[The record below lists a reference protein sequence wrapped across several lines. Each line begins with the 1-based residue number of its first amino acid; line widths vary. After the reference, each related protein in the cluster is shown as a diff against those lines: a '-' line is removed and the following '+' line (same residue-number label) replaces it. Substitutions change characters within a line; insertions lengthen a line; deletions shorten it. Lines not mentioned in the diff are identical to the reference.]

1 MTCEDDDKT
10 YDMQPIDCDLSF
22 KVEGNTS
29 WCTFETI
36 YFGSYCLYR
45 KHKQPTQKNRISAFY
60 LKPVNFQ
67 FLDHFTVEV
76 SFSFPISYCKRRNE
90 ALYEKKSMELDSSHN
105 FEASCSVDERNA
117 SYFVLSYKHNIE
129 GWHVD
134 HSRSTEILTKDMNI
148 YFDFTN
154 VEDLLTFEES
164 RRFITLFPPRYIINV
179 TKKPNCNTDLN
190 TKIIV
195 TFYNKAKSTSTDHA
209 SFNLFASTM
218 PISSSGISKDTVNF
232 HQLMR
237 CLQTLNDTIVIEL

>member
-1 MTCEDDDKT
+1 
-10 YDMQPIDCDLSF
+10 MQPIDCDLSF
-22 KVEGNTS
+22 KVEGDTS

-76 SFSFPISYCKRRNE
+76 WFSFPISYCKRRNE
-90 ALYEKKSMELDSSHN
+90 ALYEKKSMELDCSHN

-134 HSRSTEILTKDMNI
+134 HSRSTEILTMDMNI

-164 RRFITLFPPRYIINV
+164 RRYITLFPPRYIINV

-209 SFNLFASTM
+209 SFNLFASAM